1 MSQISIM
8 PFHEKQ
14 ECCKIFRQNIG
25 SKGFVMKSVILLV
38 VICAPGNIL
47 TTILLYKQWSSTDE
61 VAIMSTK
68 TNPISTS
75 SNESTTQNN
84 LTSGVSKI

>member
-1 MSQISIM
+1 MSCHRRFDCREMFQGTFV
-8 PFHEKQ
+8 P
-14 ECCKIFRQNIG
+14 
-25 SKGFVMKSVILLV
+25 KGFVIKSVLLLV

-61 VAIMSTK
+61 VANMSNK

-84 LTSGVSKI
+84 LTSKVSRI

>member
-1 MSQISIM
+1 M
-8 PFHEKQ
+8 PFHQKQ
-14 ECCKIFRQNIG
+14 ERCKIFRQTIG
-25 SKGFVMKSVILLV
+25 SKGFVIKSVLLLV

-61 VAIMSTK
+61 VANMSNK

-75 SNESTTQNN
+75 SNESTTQDN
-84 LTSGVSKI
+84 LTSEVSRI